1 MKKFISRVLICAMLI
16 SVLPKTNFAD
26 EEKVKSEAVNKE
38 ETAKNEKTEKNAEKK
53 RMVKKKNTMSVNQD
67 SCEKISIK
75 IKTNM
80 KNYHYISDE
89 EFE

>member
-38 ETAKNEKTEKNAEKK
+38 EPANNEKP
-53 RMVKKKNTMSVNQD
+53 V
-67 SCEKISIK
+67 
-75 IKTNM
+75 
-80 KNYHYISDE
+80 
-89 EFE
+89 